1 MPKKP
6 PKAYKNLDF
15 LNSAEARMLRI
26 LAEYLEPR
34 ARFHANKVEDT
45 IVFFGSAR
53 MLDRETAEKE
63 LKTIALTVENDP
75 SEENRQKKRVAEKR
89 LELSQYYEDAR
100 KLSRLLTEWSMSI
113 KNSKHRFL
121 VTSGGGPGIMEAA
134 NRGAAE
140 VEGGRTVGLN
150 ISIPMEQNNN
160 PFITKELN
168 FEFHYFFTRKF
179 WFVYLAKALVVFPGG
194 FGTFDELFEVL
205 TLVQTGKV
213 QKRMPVVLYGEDY
226 WKGLIN
232 FDALVDNLMVDRQDL
247 KLMHFSNTPEEAF
260 EYLRNELTAKFL
272 T

>member
-1 MPKKP
+1 MPQKP

-15 LNSAEARMLRI
+15 LNSAEARVLRI

-34 ARFHANKVEDT
+34 SRFHANKVEDT

-53 MLDRETAEKE
+53 MLDRESAEKQ
-63 LKTIALTVENDP
+63 LKTIATAYEKAP
-75 SEENRQKKRVAEKR
+75 SEENQRKKREAEKR

-160 PFITKELN
+160 PFITEELN

-205 TLVQTGKV
+205 TLLQTGKV
-213 QKRMPVVLYGEDY
+213 QKRMPVVLYGENY

-232 FDALVDNLMVDRQDL
+232 FDALVDNLMIDQQDL
-247 KLMHFSNTPEEAF
+247 NLMHFSNTPEEAF
-260 EYLRNELTAKFL
+260 EHLRKELTAKFL